1 MEREAPML
9 EVRRVYAR
17 STPADGRALE
27 QRRIFEE
34 EALPHLDALYT
45 AALRLT
51 RDETDARD
59 LLQETILR
67 AYRFFHLFTP
77 GTNCRAWLLTI
88 LHNNFRNGWR
98 RAAREP
104 IATSPEEY
112 ERELESESFRTR
124 GWETD
129 PESIFTARMIGGEIG
144 VALDALPE
152 DFRSVLLLID
162 VHELNYNEAAQVMGV
177 PIGTIKSRVSRGRAM
192 MRYTLS
198 RLARVHGIDA
208 KRAKLRF
215 SPRQSQTGEVGDRAR

>member
-27 QRRIFEE
+27 QRRIFEQ
-34 EALPHLDALYT
+34 EALPHLNALYT

-51 RDETDARD
+51 RNETDARD
-59 LLQETILR
+59 LLQETALR

-98 RAAREP
+98 RAVREP

-112 ERELESESFRTR
+112 ERELESGRTR

-152 DFRSVLLLID
+152 DFRTVLLLID
-162 VHELNYNEAAQVMGV
+162 VHELNYNEAAQVIGV

-198 RLARVHGIDA
+198 RFARVHGIDA
-208 KRAKLRF
+208 KRVKLRF
-215 SPRQSQTGEVGDRAR
+215 SPRPSQTPALASR

>member
-27 QRRIFEE
+27 QRRIFEQ
-34 EALPHLDALYT
+34 EALPHLNALYT

-51 RDETDARD
+51 RNETDARD
-59 LLQETILR
+59 LLQETALR

-98 RAAREP
+98 RAVREP

-112 ERELESESFRTR
+112 ERELESGRTR

-152 DFRSVLLLID
+152 DLRTVLLLID
-162 VHELNYNEAAQVMGV
+162 VHELNYHEAAQVMGV

-198 RLARVHGIDA
+198 RFARVHGIDA
-208 KRAKLRF
+208 KRDKLRF
-215 SPRQSQTGEVGDRAR
+215 SPRPSQTAASISHR

>member
-27 QRRIFEE
+27 QRRIFEQ
-34 EALPHLDALYT
+34 EALPHLNALYT

-51 RDETDARD
+51 RDENDARD
-59 LLQETILR
+59 LLQETTLR

-98 RAAREP
+98 RAVREP
-104 IATSPEEY
+104 IATTPEEY

-129 PESIFTARMIGGEIG
+129 PESIFTSRMIGGEIG

-152 DFRSVLLLID
+152 DFRAVLLLID
-162 VHELNYNEAAQVMGV
+162 VHELNYNEAAQVIGV

-208 KRAKLRF
+208 KRVKLRF
-215 SPRQSQTGEVGDRAR
+215 SLRPSQTVASISRR

>member
-27 QRRIFEE
+27 QRRIFEQ
-34 EALPHLDALYT
+34 EALPHLNALYT

-51 RDETDARD
+51 RNETDARD
-59 LLQETILR
+59 LLQETALR

-98 RAAREP
+98 RAVREP

-112 ERELESESFRTR
+112 ERELESGRTR

-152 DFRSVLLLID
+152 DFRTVLLLID
-162 VHELNYNEAAQVMGV
+162 VHELNYNEAAQVIGV

-198 RLARVHGIDA
+198 RFARVHGIDA
-208 KRAKLRF
+208 KRVKLRF
-215 SPRQSQTGEVGDRAR
+215 SPRPSQTPALASRRQ

>member
-1 MEREAPML
+1 MF
-9 EVRRVYAR
+9 EVQPVYAR
-17 STPADGRALE
+17 SAPANGGALE
-27 QRRIFEE
+27 QRRIFEQ
-34 EALPHLDALYT
+34 EALPHLNALYT

-51 RDETDARD
+51 RDENDARD
-59 LLQETILR
+59 LLQETTLR

-77 GTNCRAWLLTI
+77 GRNCRAWLLTI

-112 ERELESESFRTR
+112 ERELESGRTQ

-152 DFRSVLLLID
+152 DFRTVLLLID
-162 VHELNYNEAAQVMGV
+162 VHELNYHEAAQVIGV

-208 KRAKLRF
+208 KRARLRF
-215 SPRQSQTGEVGDRAR
+215 SPRPSQTGASASRRQ

>member
-9 EVRRVYAR
+9 EVRPVYAG
-17 STPADGRALE
+17 STPANGRALE
-27 QRRIFEE
+27 QRRIFEQ
-34 EALPHLDALYT
+34 EALPHLNALYT

-51 RDETDARD
+51 RDENDARD
-59 LLQETILR
+59 LLQETTLR
-67 AYRFFHLFTP
+67 AYRFFNLFTP

-129 PESIFTARMIGGEIG
+129 PESICTARMIGGEIG

-152 DFRSVLLLID
+152 DFRTVLLLID
-162 VHELNYNEAAQVMGV
+162 VHELNYHEAAQVMGV

-198 RLARVHGIDA
+198 RFARVHGIDA
-208 KRAKLRF
+208 KRDELRF
-215 SPRQSQTGEVGDRAR
+215 SPRPSQTGASISRR

>member
-27 QRRIFEE
+27 QRRIFEQ
-34 EALPHLDALYT
+34 EALPHLNALYT

-51 RDETDARD
+51 RNETDARD
-59 LLQETILR
+59 LLQETALR

-98 RAAREP
+98 RAVREP

-112 ERELESESFRTR
+112 ERELESGRTR
-124 GWETD
+124 GWQTD

-152 DFRSVLLLID
+152 DFRTVLLLID
-162 VHELNYNEAAQVMGV
+162 VHELNYNEAAQVIGV

-198 RLARVHGIDA
+198 RFARVHGIDA

-215 SPRQSQTGEVGDRAR
+215 SPQPSQTPALASRRQ

>member
-1 MEREAPML
+1 ML
-9 EVRRVYAR
+9 EVRPVYAR
-17 STPADGRALE
+17 STPANGRALE
-27 QRRIFEE
+27 QRRIFEQ
-34 EALPHLDALYT
+34 EALPHLNALYT

-51 RDETDARD
+51 RDENDALD
-59 LLQETILR
+59 LLQETTLR

-112 ERELESESFRTR
+112 ERELESGRTR

-152 DFRSVLLLID
+152 DFRTVLLLID

-215 SPRQSQTGEVGDRAR
+215 SPRPSQTGALASRRQ

>member
-27 QRRIFEE
+27 QRRIFEQ
-34 EALPHLDALYT
+34 EALPHLNALYT

-51 RDETDARD
+51 RDENDARD
-59 LLQETILR
+59 LLQETTLR

-98 RAAREP
+98 RAVREP
-104 IATSPEEY
+104 IATTPEEY

-152 DFRSVLLLID
+152 DFRAVLLLID
-162 VHELNYNEAAQVMGV
+162 VHELNYNEAAQVIGV

-208 KRAKLRF
+208 KRVKLRF
-215 SPRQSQTGEVGDRAR
+215 SLRPSQTVASISRR

>member
-9 EVRRVYAR
+9 EVRPVYAG
-17 STPADGRALE
+17 STPANGRALE
-27 QRRIFEE
+27 QRRIFER
-34 EALPHLDALYT
+34 EALPHLNALYT

-51 RDETDARD
+51 RDENDARD
-59 LLQETILR
+59 LLQETTLR

-129 PESIFTARMIGGEIG
+129 PESICTARMIGGEIG
-144 VALDALPE
+144 
-152 DFRSVLLLID
+152 
-162 VHELNYNEAAQVMGV
+162 G
-177 PIGTIKSRVSRGRAM
+177 
-192 MRYTLS
+192 
-198 RLARVHGIDA
+198 
-208 KRAKLRF
+208 
-215 SPRQSQTGEVGDRAR
+215 

>member
-1 MEREAPML
+1 MERDAPML
-9 EVRRVYAR
+9 EVQPVYAR
-17 STPADGRALE
+17 STPADGSAE
-27 QRRIFEE
+27 QRRIFEQ
-34 EALPHLDALYT
+34 EALPHLNALYT

-51 RDETDARD
+51 RDENDARD
-59 LLQETILR
+59 LLQETTLR

-112 ERELESESFRTR
+112 ERELESGRTR

-152 DFRSVLLLID
+152 DFRTVLLLID
-162 VHELNYNEAAQVMGV
+162 VHELNYHEAAQVIGV

-208 KRAKLRF
+208 KRVKLRF
-215 SPRQSQTGEVGDRAR
+215 SPRPSQTGALASRRQ

>member
-27 QRRIFEE
+27 QRRIFEQ
-34 EALPHLDALYT
+34 EALPHLNALYT

-59 LLQETILR
+59 LLQETALR

-98 RAAREP
+98 RAVREP

-112 ERELESESFRTR
+112 ERELESGRTR

-152 DFRSVLLLID
+152 DFRTVLLLID
-162 VHELNYNEAAQVMGV
+162 VHELNYNEAAQVIGV

-198 RLARVHGIDA
+198 RFARVHGIDA
-208 KRAKLRF
+208 KRVKLRF
-215 SPRQSQTGEVGDRAR
+215 SPRPSQTPALASR

>member
-27 QRRIFEE
+27 QRRIFEQ
-34 EALPHLDALYT
+34 EALPHLNALYT

-67 AYRFFHLFTP
+67 AYRFFNLFTP

-152 DFRSVLLLID
+152 DFRTVLLLID
-162 VHELNYNEAAQVMGV
+162 VHELNYNEAAQVIGV

-208 KRAKLRF
+208 
-215 SPRQSQTGEVGDRAR
+215 

>member
-1 MEREAPML
+1 ML

-27 QRRIFEE
+27 QRRIFEQ
-34 EALPHLDALYT
+34 EALPHLNALYT

-51 RDETDARD
+51 RNETDARD
-59 LLQETILR
+59 LLQETALR

-98 RAAREP
+98 RAVREP

-112 ERELESESFRTR
+112 ERELESGRTR

-152 DFRSVLLLID
+152 DFRTVLLLID
-162 VHELNYNEAAQVMGV
+162 VHELNYNEAAQVIGV

-208 KRAKLRF
+208 KRVKLRF
-215 SPRQSQTGEVGDRAR
+215 SPRPSQTVASISRR

>member
-1 MEREAPML
+1 MEREAYMP
-9 EVRRVYAR
+9 EVRPVYAR
-17 STPADGRALE
+17 STPAAGRALE
-27 QRRIFEE
+27 QRKIFEQ
-34 EALPHLDALYT
+34 EALPHLDALYS

-112 ERELESESFRTR
+112 ERELESGRTR

-152 DFRSVLLLID
+152 DFRAVLLLID
-162 VHELNYNEAAQVMGV
+162 VHELNYNEAAQVIGV

-215 SPRQSQTGEVGDRAR
+215 SPRPSQAGEVGDRAR

>member
-27 QRRIFEE
+27 QRRIFEQ
-34 EALPHLDALYT
+34 EALPHLNALYT

-51 RDETDARD
+51 RNETDARD
-59 LLQETILR
+59 LLQETALR

-112 ERELESESFRTR
+112 ERELESGRTR

-152 DFRSVLLLID
+152 DFRTVLLLID
-162 VHELNYNEAAQVMGV
+162 VHELNYNEAAQVIGV

-208 KRAKLRF
+208 KRIKLRF
-215 SPRQSQTGEVGDRAR
+215 SPRPSQTVASISRR

>member
-9 EVRRVYAR
+9 EVRPVYAR

-27 QRRIFEE
+27 QRRIFER
-34 EALPHLDALYT
+34 EALPHLSALYT

-51 RDETDARD
+51 RNENDARD
-59 LLQETILR
+59 LLQETTLR

-152 DFRSVLLLID
+152 DFRTVLLLID
-162 VHELNYNEAAQVMGV
+162 VHELNYHEAAQVMGV

-198 RLARVHGIDA
+198 RFARVHGIDA
-208 KRAKLRF
+208 KRDKLRF
-215 SPRQSQTGEVGDRAR
+215 SPRPSRTVASVWRR